1 LPTSPYNTIDYAER
15 FRDDLVISEIHPKE
29 KRMAK
34 RFYTFIVV
42 PHASSRLHKLRL
54 PVQLLHILGAI
65 GIISFFVAVGLGFSY
80 AKMAFKV
87 ADYNQLQSENI
98 DLKVQKKNLE
108 VSAVKLGSKLNELE
122 TLSERLSNLFEND
135 NWTKR
140 MKVTLPAVGG
150 SRVDYATADLLGKPS
165 WKTDIEL
172 MKDRTSELENQLR
185 LLEQVAEKR
194 AMILRFTPSIWPVRG
209 YITSHYGS
217 RIDPFNGD
225 AELHLGLDIA
235 GIYGT
240 PVHAPADGVVI
251 YAARK
256 AAYGNLVILDHG
268 NGLTTRHG
276 HLSRFNVRVGQR
288 IRKNDVVA
296 FVGTTGRSTAPHLHY
311 EVRQNDRPVNPRSY
325 LPRG

>member
-1 LPTSPYNTIDYAER
+1 
-15 FRDDLVISEIHPKE
+15 
-29 KRMAK
+29 MA
-34 RFYTFIVV
+34 RSFYTFIVV
-42 PHASSRLHKLRL
+42 PHASLRLHKLRL
-54 PVQLLHILGAI
+54 PVQVLYVLGFI

-87 ADYNQLQSENI
+87 ADYNQLQSENV

-108 VSAVKLGSKLNELE
+108 VSTLKLNSKLSELE
-122 TLSERLSNLFEND
+122 TLSVRLSTLFEND
-135 NWTKR
+135 SLNKR
-140 MKVTLPAVGG
+140 IKANLPAVGG
-150 SRVDYATADLLGKPS
+150 SKVDYPTADLLS
-165 WKTDIEL
+165 NSNLKTDMET
-172 MKDRTSELENQLR
+172 MKDRTSDLENQLR

-194 AMILRFTPSIWPVRG
+194 ATILRFTPSIWPVRG
-209 YITSHYGS
+209 HITSHYGN
-217 RIDPFNGD
+217 RMDPFNGD
-225 AELHLGLDIA
+225 AEMHLGLDIA

-240 PVHAPADGVVI
+240 PVHAAADGVVI

-256 AAYGNLVILDHG
+256 AAYGNLVIIDHG

-288 IRKNDVVA
+288 IRRNDVIA

-311 EVRQNDRPVNPRSY
+311 EVRMNDRPVDPRRY

>member
-1 LPTSPYNTIDYAER
+1 MGKS
-15 FRDDLVISEIHPKE
+15 
-29 KRMAK
+29 
-34 RFYTFIVV
+34 FYTFIVV
-42 PHASSRLHKLRL
+42 PNASSTLHKLRL
-54 PVQLLHILGAI
+54 PVRLLYVVAGI
-65 GIISFFVAVGLGFSY
+65 GIISFFLAIGLGFSY
-80 AKMAFKV
+80 VKMAFKV
-87 ADYNQLQSENI
+87 ADYNQLAAENI

-108 VSAVKLGSKLNELE
+108 VSAVKLSSKLNELE
-122 TLSERLSNLFEND
+122 TLSERLTNLIESENW
-135 NWTKR
+135 NKR
-140 MKVTLPAVGG
+140 LKLSLPGVGG
-150 SRVDYATADLLGKPS
+150 SKVDYRTVDLISQPGL
-165 WKTDIEL
+165 KTDIDI

-194 AMILRFTPSIWPVRG
+194 ATILRFTPTIWPVRG
-209 YITSHYGS
+209 NITSHYGN
-217 RIDPFNGD
+217 RLDPFNGD

-256 AAYGNLVILDHG
+256 AAYGYLIIVDHG

-288 IRKNDVVA
+288 IRKNDVIG

-311 EVRQNDRPVNPRSY
+311 EVRQNDHPVNPRNY